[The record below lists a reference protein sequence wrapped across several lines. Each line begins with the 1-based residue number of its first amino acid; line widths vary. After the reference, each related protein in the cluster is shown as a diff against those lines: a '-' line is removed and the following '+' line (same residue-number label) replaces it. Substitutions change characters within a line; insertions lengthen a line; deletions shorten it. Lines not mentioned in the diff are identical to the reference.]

1 MAPRPPES
9 FESFEAR
16 LRAALARGVG
26 VVRFGRHHHDRA
38 VCAEDGRLWL
48 RRLEVSDADAA
59 EHLRV
64 HGHFMPEDAEQIAR
78 PGALVFEAEDV
89 EALLDHLRAAWDA

>member
-16 LRAALARGVG
+16 LRAALAGGVA

-38 VCAEDGRLWL
+38 VCLEDGRLRL

-59 EHLRV
+59 EHRRV
-64 HGHFMPEDAEQIAR
+64 HGRYMPEDAERLAR
-78 PGALVFEAEDV
+78 PGALLLEVDDLD
-89 EALLDHLRAAWDA
+89 ALLDRLRATWDA